1 MVIGSERIG
10 MGTKQGAALGLS
22 LGIGHM
28 RLSIRSGHRSLSLG
42 IGLMC
47 LSIRSGHW
55 GLSLW
60 GLGDGM
66 RGK

>member
-28 RLSIRSGHRSLSLG
+28 RLSIRSGH
-42 IGLMC
+42 
-47 LSIRSGHW
+47 W

-60 GLGDGM
+60 GLGDALGL
-66 RGK
+66 GDGDEGSIN